1 MTPTLCGV
9 GIHSLFTGNVQSAGK
24 EQSGKYKGESREPR
38 NHGTA
43 DILWLCWATLGGVKW
58 AGGRHATLH
67 VLQPE
72 MVSPLYRFI
81 MDLISI
87 SKSSK
92 PLLPFLSPVLKV
104 TLKEGNCV

>member
-1 MTPTLCGV
+1 MGLPIFSG
-9 GIHSLFTGNVQSAGK
+9 SAGPPW
-24 EQSGKYKGESREPR
+24 EG
-38 NHGTA
+38 
-43 DILWLCWATLGGVKW
+43 KW

-72 MVSPLYRFI
+72 MVSPFYRFI

-104 TLKEGNCV
+104 TLQEGNRV